1 VNSALLADK
10 TQDKLVEEV
19 DLSWCDKLGRIWVI
33 LKRGVIIPSNR
44 NCIREGL
51 EMRRRV
57 KDS

>member
-1 VNSALLADK
+1 MADK